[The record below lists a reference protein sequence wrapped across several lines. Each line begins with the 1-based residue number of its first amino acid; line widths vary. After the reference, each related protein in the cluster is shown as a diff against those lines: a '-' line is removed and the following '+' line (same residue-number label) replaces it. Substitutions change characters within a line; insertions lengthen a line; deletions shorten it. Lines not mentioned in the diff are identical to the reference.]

1 MTVSPALFPNLLGGD
16 VSGLVFAPFR
26 PGVGICRL
34 ADNAA
39 GETTLALLRYEAGAS
54 VPRHMHPDTET
65 IIVLTGAQSDEHG
78 TYRAGDVV
86 VNAPGSDHRVWS
98 DDGCLV
104 LISWGKPV
112 RILNDEPHGGKCTGA
127 TDNG

>member
-1 MTVSPALFPNLLGGD
+1 MIMSPALFLGLLDGD
-16 VSGLVFAPFR
+16 LSGLVFSPFR
-26 PGVGICRL
+26 PGVEICRL

-39 GETTLALLRYEAGAS
+39 EETTLALLRYEAGAS

-86 VNAPGSDHRVWS
+86 VNTPGSAHRVWS

-112 RILNDEPHGGKCTGA
+112 RILDDESPGGKCMGA
-127 TDNG
+127 TGNG